1 MHLGSLFH
9 ATAFALA
16 GQPKRALRGFGAMR
30 RESMA
35 IEPGRKGPGGNAS
48 LELEGNCAVHD
59 PSSGKKIP
67 RGRLDPR

>member
-1 MHLGSLFH
+1 
-9 ATAFALA
+9 
-16 GQPKRALRGFGAMR
+16 MR

-48 LELEGNCAVHD
+48 LEFEGNCAVHD